1 MLEVSE
7 IKRLIDEDAS
17 SVKKRLAKI
26 GQRYYEGDH
35 DIKGYKMFYY
45 NSDGELCEDTTRSNQ
60 KIIHPFFTELAD
72 QLTAFILSSAENP
85 IHSDAEGLQE
95 HLDKYFDEDFW
106 GECADVFTGAY
117 VKGFDYLYAFKTG
130 EKIAFQF
137 ADSMGVVEVRE
148 KDTDAGCK
156 CFIYWYVDRI
166 EKGKKEIRRIQVH
179 TEKDITFYVQSG
191 DTGKIELDADVLL
204 NPQPNVLY
212 KNNKTGGLFG
222 APLGFL
228 PFFRLDYNKKQFSGL
243 KPIKAL
249 IDDYDLMQC
258 GLSNNLQDFDHPIHV
273 VKGYEGTDLDELQQN
288 LKTKKTV
295 GVGENGGLDIM
306 TVNVPY
312 QARKTK
318 ADEDEKNIY
327 RFGMGLNT
335 QGLKD
340 TTATTNIAIKTAYSL
355 LELKAKLYIRRS
367 IKKFLKQIIKV
378 VIDDINTVNGTAYQ
392 ISDVEI
398 DFIPE
403 TTVNETE
410 NVANE
415 KVKAETQQII
425 LNNILSVAAY
435 IGDEETLKAICDNL
449 DLDFEELQAKI
460 EKAKKEESLL
470 SDAQNSLNNAVVE
483 DETPID
489 DGEGGDEE

>member
-7 IKRLIDEDAS
+7 IKRLIDDDAV
-17 SVKKRLAKI
+17 SVKKRFAKI

-35 DIKGYKMFYY
+35 DIKGYRMFYY

-72 QLTAFILSSAENP
+72 QLTSFILSGSENP
-85 IHSDAEGLQE
+85 IHSDADGLQE
-95 HLDKYFDEDFW
+95 HLDRYFDEDFW
-106 GECADVFTGAY
+106 GEFADVVTGGY
-117 VKGFDYLYAFKTG
+117 VKGFDYLYAYKT
-130 EKIAFQF
+130 EDKIAFQF

-148 KDTDAGCK
+148 KDTDKGSK
-156 CFIYWYVDRI
+156 CYLYWYIDRI
-166 EKGKKEIRRIQVH
+166 EKGRKEIRRIQEH
-179 TEKDITFYVQSG
+179 TDKEITFYVQEG
-191 DTGKIELDADVLL
+191 ANGTPVLDKDVLL

-212 KNNKTGGLFG
+212 KHNKTGGLFG

-228 PFFRLDYNKKQFSGL
+228 PFFRLDYNKKQISGL
-243 KPIKAL
+243 KPIKPL

-273 VKGYEGTDLDELQQN
+273 VKGYEGTDLDKLQQN
-288 LKTKKTV
+288 LKTKKVV
-295 GVGENGGLDIM
+295 GVGESGGLDIM
-306 TVNVPY
+306 TINVPY

-378 VIDDINTVNGTAYQ
+378 VIDDINAMNGTAYQ
-392 ISDVEI
+392 YSDVEI

-415 KVKAETQQII
+415 KVKAETQQVKI
-425 LNNILSVAAY
+425 NNLLSVAAY
-435 IGDEETLKAICDNL
+435 IGDDETLKAFCDIL
-449 DLDFEELQAKI
+449 DLDFEEIQANI
-460 EKAKKEESLL
+460 EKAKKEETLL
-470 SDAQNSLNNAVVE
+470 LDAQNTLNNVVVE
-483 DETPID
+483 DVPPID
-489 DGEGGDEE
+489 AGEGGVEE